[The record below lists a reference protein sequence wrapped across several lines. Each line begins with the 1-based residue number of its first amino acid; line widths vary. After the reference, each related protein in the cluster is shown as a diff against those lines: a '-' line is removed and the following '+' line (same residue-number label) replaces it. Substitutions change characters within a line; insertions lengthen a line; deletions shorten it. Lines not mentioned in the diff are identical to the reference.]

1 MSTQN
6 RFTGLARVAVLS
18 LALAVPAASAALA
31 QDTAQAPAGGWYANI
46 NNPHPELQ
54 GFPKI
59 ARTDNRI
66 YANVQSPHPELT
78 PGIGVL
84 ATNGSGAPLQ
94 AQTSGAGQLSQSK

>member
-6 RFTGLARVAVLS
+6 CFTGLARVAALS
-18 LALAVPAASAALA
+18 LALVAPAASTALA
-31 QDTAQAPAGGWYANI
+31 QEATQAPAGGWYANI
-46 NNPHPELQ
+46 NNPHPELA

-59 ARTDNRI
+59 ARADNQV
-66 YANVQSPHPELT
+66 YANVFSPHPELT